1 MLRMQHNAE
10 QFKKRFIPGQASKRV
25 EEDHLARY
33 KFASQFVGG
42 KEVLDIACGVG
53 YGSKLLK
60 EAGAKNVDGVDSSDE
75 AINFAKSHYQDGGVN
90 FFVADAEDYSPDKEY
105 DVIVSLVTIE
115 QIPDFRTA
123 LKNFYN
129 LLKPKGILIIS
140 SPNRIV
146 TSPDLKNISD
156 KPVNLVHAR
165 EFTGQ
170 ELLKELEL
178 CGFAA
183 NGECMFGQRQRIF
196 LANKYLR
203 RLHKIIFNPDSKSNP
218 AVESIKKGKQPR
230 YFVIRTSK
238 PQSN

>member
-1 MLRMQHNAE
+1 MLKMQHDPK

-25 EEDHLARY
+25 EEDHFARY
-33 KFASQFVGG
+33 KFAGQFVRG

-53 YGSKLLK
+53 YGSGLLK
-60 EAGAKNVDGVDSSDE
+60 KAGAKNVDGVDSSDE
-75 AINFAKSHYQDGGVN
+75 AIDFAKSHYQTGGVN
-90 FFVADAEDYSPDKEY
+90 FFISNAESYSSGREY
-105 DVIVSLVTIE
+105 DVIISLVTIE
-115 QIPDFRTA
+115 QIPDFKAA
-123 LKNFYN
+123 LKNFYS

-156 KPVNLVHAR
+156 KPVNLIHAR

-203 RLHKIIFNPDSKSNP
+203 RLHKIIFNPDSKSSP
-218 AVESIKKGKQPR
+218 AVESIKNGRQPR
-230 YFVIRTSK
+230 YFVIKVSK
-238 PQSN
+238 P

>member
-1 MLRMQHNAE
+1 MLQMQHDGE
-10 QFKKRFIPGQASKRV
+10 QFKKRFFPGQASKRV

-33 KFASQFVGG
+33 KFAGQFVRD

-60 EAGAKNVDGVDSSDE
+60 ESGAKTVDGVDLSDE
-75 AINFAKSHYQDGGVN
+75 AINFAKSYYCTGGVN
-90 FFVADAEDYSPDKEY
+90 FFVSNAESYSPGREY
-105 DVIVSLVTIE
+105 DVIISLVTIE
-115 QIPDFRTA
+115 QIPDFKAA
-123 LKNFYN
+123 LKNFYS

-156 KPVNLVHAR
+156 KPVNLIHAR

-170 ELLKELEL
+170 ELLRELEL

-203 RLHKIIFNPDSKSNP
+203 RLYKIIFNPDSKSSP
-218 AVESIKKGKQPR
+218 AVESIKKGRQPR
-230 YFVIRTSK
+230 YFVIKVSK
-238 PQSN
+238 S

>member
-1 MLRMQHNAE
+1 MLQMQHDSE
-10 QFKKRFIPGQASKRV
+10 QFKKRFIPGQASRRV
-25 EEDHLARY
+25 EEDHYARY
-33 KFASQFVGG
+33 KFAGQFVRD

-60 EAGAKNVDGVDSSDE
+60 GAGAKNVDGVDSSDE
-75 AINFAKSHYQDGGVN
+75 AIDFARNHYYADGVS
-90 FFVADAEDYSPDKEY
+90 FFVASAESYSPGKKY

-115 QIPDFRTA
+115 QIPDFKAA

-156 KPVNLVHAR
+156 KPINLVHAR

-183 NGECMFGQRQRIF
+183 SGECLFGQRQRIF

-203 RLHKIIFNPDSKSNP
+203 RLYKIIFNPDSRSNP
-218 AVESIKKGKQPR
+218 AVESIKKGRQPR
-230 YFVIRTSK
+230 YFVIKINK
-238 PQSN
+238 P

>member
-1 MLRMQHNAE
+1 MLQMQHDAE

-25 EEDHLARY
+25 EEDHFARY
-33 KFASQFVGG
+33 KFAGQFVRG

-60 EAGAKNVDGVDSSDE
+60 EAGAKNVDGVDLSGE
-75 AINFAKSHYQDGGVN
+75 AVDFAKSHYQTGGVN
-90 FFVADAEDYSPDKEY
+90 FFVSSAENYFSDKKY

-115 QIPDFRTA
+115 QIPDFRAA

-129 LLKPKGILIIS
+129 LLKPKGMLIIS
-140 SPNRIV
+140 SPNRAV

-170 ELLKELEL
+170 ELLNELEL
-178 CGFAA
+178 CGFVA
-183 NGECMFGQRQRIF
+183 NGECLFGQRQRIF

-203 RLHKIIFNPDSKSNP
+203 RLRKMIFNPDSKSSP
-218 AVESIKKGKQPR
+218 AVESIKDGRQPR
-230 YFVIRTSK
+230 YFVIKVSK
-238 PQSN
+238 P